1 MARKKGKKKYWI
13 RKKSKYWQKKE
24 EWVLVSK
31 RPVKPKRRKRKI
43 LSISKSTAR
52 KWKKRLST
60 I

>member
-1 MARKKGKKKYWI
+1 MAKRKKKYWV

-31 RPVKPKRRKRKI
+31 KPVESKRRKRKI